1 MDRWH
6 HAMAL
11 LDCIGGPQ
19 PARDEAAL
27 ARETYRAIEFHR
39 AARRPRAVGTCCD
52 SVTCDTDPLDLAA

>member
-1 MDRWH
+1 
-6 HAMAL
+6 MAL